1 MLMISILDLLMLNY
15 VRDFPSSCNI
25 MNIIGELSYF
35 LRLQVKK
42 TKDGIFINQ
51 AKYTINLLRRFG
63 MQDNSARR

>member
-1 MLMISILDLLMLNY
+1 MISILDLLMLNY
-15 VRDFPSSCNI
+15 VRDFPSSCNPNI
-25 MNIIGELSYF
+25 MSIIGELSYF
-35 LRLQVKK
+35 LGLQVKK